1 MYTHPALLIM
11 NQFLSQTLQDRTY
24 SYPTNCR
31 QENVYFPANSWQE
44 WISFPSF
51 FPYCLGKKG
60 FRYSKNKKEYQ
71 SWWKNSGKYR
81 IFLGGTLGFAVL
93 HPWYSPQKLYAFLCS
108 FLKIIIFSS
117 IFIPEP
123 HTLYIEYISYL
134 ETWISIF
141 YLLIQQIF
149 TAWES
154 MSILFKPL
162 PKTHD
167 FHWNSICE
175 VGTRNC
181 MYSLLHTL
189 AGRPATQTSH

>member
-1 MYTHPALLIM
+1 MYTLLLHVGK
-11 NQFLSQTLQDRTY
+11 NGFHFLH
-24 SYPTNCR
+24 
-31 QENVYFPANSWQE
+31 
-44 WISFPSF
+44 SFPH
-51 FPYCLGKKG
+51 CLGKEG
-60 FRYSKNKKEYQ
+60 FCYGKNDKEYQ

-154 MSILFKPL
+154 MSILSL
-162 PKTHD
+162 IVRE
-167 FHWNSICE
+167 SISIASLIVWESMVCTSNPSEGQPEEKSHYTELRLE
-175 VGTRNC
+175 V
-181 MYSLLHTL
+181 
-189 AGRPATQTSH
+189 